1 VSGDAPTVL
10 VVDDEAD
17 VTEVYALWLQVEDY
31 DVRTATG
38 GQEAIEQVD
47 DDVDVV
53 LLDRRMPDLSGDE
66 VLARIRKEG
75 YDVQV
80 AMVTAVDPD
89 FDLVEMDFEAYLTKP
104 VMEGDLYDTVDKLL
118 ELRDDEE
125 EARRHALEQK
135 RSALESEK
143 DPDELDDSEAFDDL
157 NARLQRLEDG

>member
-1 VSGDAPTVL
+1 VPGDAPTVL

-17 VTEVYALWLQVEDY
+17 VTEVYALWLQAEDY

-38 GQEAIEQVD
+38 GIAAMDEMDE
-47 DDVDVV
+47 DVDVV
-53 LLDRRMPDLSGDE
+53 LLDRRMPEVSGDQ
-66 VLARIRKEG
+66 VLERIREVG

-104 VMEGDLYDTVDKLL
+104 VMEGDLYDTVERLL
-118 ELRDDEE
+118 ELRGDESE
-125 EARRHALEQK
+125 RERHALEQK
-135 RSALESEK
+135 KSALRSQK
-143 DPDELDDSEAFDDL
+143 DPDELEDSEAFDDL